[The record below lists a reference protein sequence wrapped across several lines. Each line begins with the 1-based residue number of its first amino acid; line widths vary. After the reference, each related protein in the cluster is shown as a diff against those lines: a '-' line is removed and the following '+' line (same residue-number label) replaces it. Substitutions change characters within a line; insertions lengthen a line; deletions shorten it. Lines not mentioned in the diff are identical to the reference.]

1 MNSALP
7 QGSSTRVSQ
16 PVSRPHTI
24 TQADATTDTA
34 TRNAYLMESLHQAI
48 PMLRKL
54 ATRLGYAYE
63 ELYQIA
69 ALAALE
75 RYERAQ
81 ETRHPREYLHACMR
95 YAIMDH
101 YWKTIHRSLHPLS
114 LDAPLDEEGR
124 ITYADL
130 LASPEPVSRV
140 SEQEKSRRAALYEA
154 LSRLPLEEQRYLCRV
169 YGIGDYTPTLPT
181 EGRFAGRRPDS
192 PRSDAALSSHAY
204 NWLRR
209 DIALAGALAPE
220 VARFEKGCAP
230 MGYSARYAFEEDFEE
245 ITDFPR
251 LLASSEQETP
261 VGTSQSD
268 VPTID
273 SQDECATD
281 PMQAM

>member
-7 QGSSTRVSQ
+7 QGPSTRVSQ
-16 PVSRPHTI
+16 PVSRPRTI
-24 TQADATTDTA
+24 TQADATADTA
-34 TRNAYLMESLHQAI
+34 TRNAFILESLHQAT

-63 ELYQIA
+63 ELYQMA
-69 ALAALE
+69 ALVALE
-75 RYERAQ
+75 RYERSL
-81 ETRHPREYLHACMR
+81 ETSHPRKYLHACMR

-101 YWKTIHRSLHPLS
+101 CWKTIHRSLHPLS
-114 LDAPLDEEGR
+114 LDAPLDGR

-140 SEQEKSRRAALYEA
+140 TKQEKSRRAALYGA
-154 LSRLPLEEQRYLCRV
+154 LSRLPLEEQQYLCRV

-181 EGRFAGRRPDS
+181 EGRFAGRLPDS
-192 PRSDAALSSHAY
+192 PRRNTALSSHAY

-209 DIALAGALAPE
+209 DRALAGALASQG
-220 VARFEKGCAP
+220 ARFEKGCAP

-245 ITDFPR
+245 IADFP
-251 LLASSEQETP
+251 LLVASSEQETP

-273 SQDECATD
+273 SQDEWATD

>member
-1 MNSALP
+1 MNSTVQEEPRTSKPVGRPRTIVAP
-7 QGSSTRVSQ
+7 SQ
-16 PVSRPHTI
+16 P
-24 TQADATTDTA
+24 TDTA
-34 TRNAYLMESLHQAI
+34 TRNAFILESLHQAT
-48 PMLRKL
+48 PMLQAL
-54 ATRLGYAYE
+54 AKRLGYAYE
-63 ELYQIA
+63 ELYQMA
-69 ALAALE
+69 ALVALE

-81 ETRHPREYLHACMR
+81 QTHHPRKYLHACMR

-114 LDAPLDEEGR
+114 LDAPLDGR

-140 SEQEKSRRAALYEA
+140 SEQEKSRTAALYEA
-154 LSRLPLEEQRYLCRV
+154 LSRLPLEEQQYLCRV

-181 EGRFAGRRPDS
+181 EGRFAGRLPDS
-192 PRSDAALSSHAY
+192 PRRNTALSSHAY

-209 DIALAGALAPE
+209 DRALAGALASQG
-220 VARFEKGCAP
+220 ARFEKGCAP

-245 ITDFPR
+245 IADFP
-251 LLASSEQETP
+251 LLVASSEQETP